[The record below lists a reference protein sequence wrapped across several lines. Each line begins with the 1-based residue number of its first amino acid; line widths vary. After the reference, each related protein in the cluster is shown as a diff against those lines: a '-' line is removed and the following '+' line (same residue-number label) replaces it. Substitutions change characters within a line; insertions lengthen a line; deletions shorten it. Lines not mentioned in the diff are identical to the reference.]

1 MNLGRIPDLDALL
14 LLLQVDQMGSLG
26 QAGQAH
32 GISQPAVSARIRSME
47 RLVGFPLVERS
58 ARGSLLTADG
68 ILVAGWARDVLQAA
82 EVLGAGIASLR
93 SDREGHLRVA
103 ASMTVAEHLLP
114 GWLVRLAIA
123 RPETAVSLRA
133 MNSAQVE
140 EAVLDGSADLGF
152 VEGPRVCAGLDSRV
166 VGRDRLVLVVP
177 PGHAWARAGR
187 SVHAAEL
194 AATRLVQ
201 REPESGTRG
210 AAEAALACFTLAP
223 PLLELST
230 TGAVVAAVAAGAGPA
245 MLSQLAVRDEVA
257 TRRVTEV
264 DVDGVRFDRKL
275 RAVWPRGQRPGGPAR
290 DLLHISLQQSAD
302 RARR

>member
-1 MNLGRIPDLDALL
+1 MNLDRVPDLDALL
-14 LLLQVDQMGSLG
+14 LLLLVDQTGSLG

-58 ARGSLLTADG
+58 TRGSVLTADG
-68 ILVAGWARDVLQAA
+68 VLVAGWARDVLQAA
-82 EVLGAGIASLR
+82 KVLGAGVASLR

-103 ASMTVAEHLLP
+103 ASMTVAEYLLP
-114 GWLVRLAIA
+114 GWLVQLAIA

-140 EAVLDGSADLGF
+140 EAVLNGSADLGF
-152 VEGPRVCAGLDSRV
+152 VEAPRVCPGLDSQV
-166 VGRDRLVLVVP
+166 VGRDRLVVLVP

-187 SVHAAEL
+187 PVPAAEL

-201 REPESGTRG
+201 REPKSGTRG
-210 AAEAALACFTLAP
+210 AAEAALARFRPLAP

-230 TGAVVAAVAAGAGPA
+230 SGAVVAAVAAGAGPA
-245 MLSQLAVRDEVA
+245 VLSQLAVRDEVA

-264 DVDGVRFDRKL
+264 DVDGVRFGRKL

-290 DLLHISLQQSAD
+290 DLLLIARQPIG
-302 RARR
+302 RAGR